1 LPIVSPLMWSRG
13 QGTQA
18 VAASLDARSAGPWAM
33 PRDPYIKEK
42 FTRDLSFA
50 RQLAT
55 EYYQRFPKDQYET
68 QVESWRQIQSQNIE
82 FTMKRLREPVG
93 PA

>member
-1 LPIVSPLMWSRG
+1 MAPWRRLV
-13 QGTQA
+13 QA
-18 VAASLDARSAGPWAM
+18 LAASLDERSAESWGM

-50 RQLAT
+50 RQLAR
-55 EYYQRFPKDQYET
+55 EYFLRYPKESYET
-68 QVESWRQIQSQNIE
+68 EVESWHQIQSQNIE

-93 PA
+93 PV

>member
-1 LPIVSPLMWSRG
+1 VRAEKAQHP
-13 QGTQA
+13 
-18 VAASLDARSAGPWAM
+18 AASLDAPSAESWGM

-50 RQLAT
+50 RQLAR
-55 EYYQRFPKDQYET
+55 EYFLRYPKERYET
-68 QVESWRQIQSQNIE
+68 EVESWHQIQSQNIE

-93 PA
+93 PV